1 MSADISPTTATFE
14 VGEREH
20 ARVSGPLD
28 FTTVSALLPVGVE
41 AIAGGQAAVIDLS
54 DVVAS
59 DSSGLA
65 LLIEWL
71 SAAKIAQR
79 TLLFEHVPL
88 QLKQLARLSE
98 VEELLVAGRGLG
110 P

>member
-1 MSADISPTTATFE
+1 LTGASRPTAGFE
-14 VGEREH
+14 TGQDDH
-20 ARVSGPLD
+20 ARVSGALD

-41 AIAGGQAAVIDLS
+41 AIAGGQAAVIDLK

-71 SAAKIAQR
+71 SAAKSAKR
-79 TLLFEHVPL
+79 TLRYENVPSQL
-88 QLKQLARLSE
+88 QQLARLSE
-98 VEELLVAGRGLG
+98 VEELLKPAKTPG